1 MSGSNQPPIIIKKKR
16 KSHAHEHHGG
26 AWKVAYAD
34 FVTAM
39 MAFFLLLW
47 LLNVTTDDQRRGIAD
62 YFDPSSVS
70 RGTSGSGGV
79 LGGLTVGSPGQMS
92 SPGARFSLDRSLPG
106 RPEPVPESRTIDE
119 GAEDEPPPEDAELA
133 DAELANAVARYLE
146 APEER
151 RQEMLEA
158 VREELGD
165 EAADQLAAELERQQ
179 FDAAADELR
188 QAIRG
193 VSGLELADLAQHL
206 IIDEVEEGLRIQI
219 VDQDRYSMF
228 PRGSADM
235 YERADQLITLVGE
248 AIDGLPNHIA
258 ISGHTDST
266 PFADGATYDNWDLST
281 DRAHASR
288 RVLVESGVNP
298 ARLAT
303 VVGRADTEPM
313 ISEDPGNPRNR
324 RISIVLLREAP
335 TVAAPPAP

>member
-62 YFDPSSVS
+62 YFDPSSIS

-106 RPEPVPESRTIDE
+106 RPEPVPESQNIDE
-119 GAEDEPPPEDAELA
+119 EAADDPPPDDVELA
-133 DAELANAVARYLE
+133 DAVAQYLE

-151 RQEMLEA
+151 RQEILEG

-179 FDAAADELR
+179 FDAATEQLQ
-188 QAIRG
+188 QAIQTI
-193 VSGLELADLAQHL
+193 SGLEFEDLAQHL

-228 PRGSADM
+228 PRGSARM
-235 YERADQLITLVGE
+235 YERANQLITLVGE
-248 AIDGLPNHIA
+248 AIDALPNHIV

-266 PFADGATYDNWDLST
+266 PFPDGSTYDNWDLST

-288 RVLVESGVNP
+288 RVLVESGVDT
-298 ARLAT
+298 ARVAT
-303 VVGRADTEPM
+303 VVGRAHTEPM

-335 TVAAPPAP
+335 TVAEPSATASP